1 MKATQEHFITKEGLN
16 DLKKE
21 LENLTTVVRPE
32 VVADIK
38 EARAQGDLSENAEYH
53 AAREKQ
59 SIVEARIKELEYL
72 IEHVTVIE
80 AGDTSEVRV
89 GSTVEIEYVD
99 DNETEEYSI
108 VGSTEADPFENKIS
122 NESPIAKAILG
133 KKAGETVSVES
144 PNGSYDVK
152 IISIKYDVPNNKL
165 SMFDDYKLAI
175 DNFYNKVM
183 EENA

>member
-122 NESPIAKAILG
+122 NESPLGEALLGAK
-133 KKAGETVSVES
+133 K
-144 PNGSYDVK
+144 
-152 IISIKYDVPNNKL
+152 
-165 SMFDDYKLAI
+165 
-175 DNFYNKVM
+175 NKVV
-183 EENA
+183 EVNAPAGIMKYKILSISAPRKE